1 MDLNG
6 KTALVTGGTDGIGLA
21 LALAMRARGARVII
35 CGRDPGRLAAAHAE
49 GLEAIAADLSTDAGR
64 DRIVDAVRQWPIDIL
79 VNNAGKGTGFDL
91 EPADGAAAIDLASV
105 DDCITLNLTT
115 PIHLITRLMDGLRA
129 RPAAMI
135 INVTS
140 GLAIA
145 PSKGAPVYCATKAG
159 LRSFTQALR
168 AQLAGSNVHVMEVL
182 PPVVDTRMT
191 ATQTRKKMSVRDCA
205 REIVAAIEA
214 DRAEAH
220 VGMTKLLS
228 LVHNISPAIA
238 RRVMLRF

>member
-1 MDLNG
+1 MDLHG

-21 LALAMRARGARVII
+21 LARALRVKGAQVII
-35 CGRDPGRLAAAHAE
+35 CGRDPARLAAAHAE
-49 GLEAIAADLSTDAGR
+49 GLEAIDADLTTDAGR
-64 DRIVDAVRQWPIDIL
+64 DKIVDVVRQWPIDIL
-79 VNNAGKGTGFDL
+79 VNNAGMGTLYDVTKG
-91 EPADGAAAIDLASV
+91 IDLDRV
-105 DDCITLNLTT
+105 DHCIALNLTT

-129 RPAAMI
+129 RSQAMI
-135 INVTS
+135 VNVTS

-168 AQLAGSNVHVMEVL
+168 AQLAGSNIHVMEVL
-182 PPVVDTRMT
+182 PPVVETRMT
-191 ATQTRKKMSVRDCA
+191 AGQSHKKMPVEECA
-205 REIVAAIEA
+205 RQIIVAMEA
-214 DRAEAH
+214 DRHEAN

-228 LVHNISPAIA
+228 VVHNISPAIA

>member
-1 MDLNG
+1 MDLHG

-21 LALAMRARGARVII
+21 LARALRVKGAHVII
-35 CGRDPGRLAAAHAE
+35 CGRDPARLAAAHAE
-49 GLEAIAADLSTDAGR
+49 GLEAIDADLTTDAGR
-64 DRIVDAVRQWPIDIL
+64 DKIVDVVRQWPIDIL
-79 VNNAGKGTGFDL
+79 VNNAGMGTLYDVTKG
-91 EPADGAAAIDLASV
+91 IDLDRV
-105 DDCITLNLTT
+105 DHCIALNLTT

-129 RPAAMI
+129 RSQAMI
-135 INVTS
+135 VNITS

-168 AQLAGSNVHVMEVL
+168 AQLAGSNIHVMEVL
-182 PPVVDTRMT
+182 PPVVETRMT
-191 ATQTRKKMSVRDCA
+191 AGQSHKKMPVEECA
-205 REIVAAIEA
+205 RQIVAAMVA
-214 DRAEAH
+214 DRHEAN

-228 LVHNISPAIA
+228 VVHNISPAIA